1 MRKLPQ
7 RRPAPGLGAPLGP
20 SQVWRTVELGPDR
33 VEIPLTPTTIQGLDR
48 AGAGFFQLGPDGVE
62 TPPPNPSRPAVVE
75 SLSPDRY
82 KVQFTAS
89 VQLRDK
95 LERLLALM
103 RSEVPDGDLA
113 TIIEKA
119 VTEKLERL
127 EARRYAT
134 TSAPRKELGDT
145 DTSPTSRHIPAAAR
159 RAVRERDGNRCGY
172 VDERGRRSAKK
183 ALARPAPSPSGIAAR
198 GWNAVVPQRARSAW
212 PGPPTKM
219 THTEAARASRSFCWR
234 LDAESRS
241 WTERSP
247 ENREQSRHV
256 VVDTAFLAGSRLGA
270 SLAWSLQ

>member
-1 MRKLPQ
+1 MTRTGGDRESERSLVRLDRARTFSQGTLDSPSLMRKLPQ

-62 TPPPNPSRPAVVE
+62 TAPPNPSRPAVVE

-145 DTSPTSRHIPAAAR
+145 DTSPTSRHIPAAVL
-159 RAVRERDGNRCGY
+159 RAVRERDGNLCRY
-172 VDERGRRSAKK
+172 VDERGRRCSERNR
-183 ALARPAPSPSGIAAR
+183 LEFHHRHPFGMGGDHSPA
-198 GWNAVVPQRARSAW
+198 N
-212 PGPPTKM
+212 
-219 THTEAARASRSFCWR
+219 
-234 LDAESRS
+234 
-241 WTERSP
+241 
-247 ENREQSRHV
+247 
-256 VVDTAFLAGSRLGA
+256 LG
-270 SLAWSLQ
+270 LVCR